1 MKKLDKKL
9 VLGVLAILIVFGGF
23 LALSAWRY
31 FTVVAP
37 AQEETTEEQSQS
49 ISSSTLDSSTGVD
62 LDSEL
67 AENKGSLNSLD
78 AYQSNLMTQ
87 LIASSWINMD
97 KDIVLEFTTSSMTMT
112 KNGGESVTYDFT
124 LGDVVYAGTASADE
138 SEPDFVACVTLG
150 NSPAS
155 LLQMRYS
162 SITGA
167 FALTITLTELGGEYF
182 TPYVASDVKVVISD
196 TGRELMGSSAATVEE
211 TIAAYCAAVFP
222 TVTEVRW
229 DNTLSADYGA
239 GTYVFFFTMNDSA
252 STTISVQLTK
262 ATGEVAVKKGMTT
275 SFEEGYETPG
285 VQSASAAAASQTASV
300 EYAADV
306 ITIEASDATVVEDA
320 NGNRSVTIPGGL
332 DVEVAEGDILVVNPN
347 SSALDTVN
355 IKVTSVSIV
364 NGAAVVTG
372 TQPSAEELFGDEA
385 S

>member
-37 AQEETTEEQSQS
+37 AQEETTEEQSQTD
-49 ISSSTLDSSTGVD
+49 ISATLDSSTGTD

-67 AENKGSLNSLD
+67 SQNKGSLNSLD

-150 NSPAS
+150 SSPAS

-162 SITGA
+162 SITGV

-196 TGRELMGSSAATVEE
+196 TGRELMGTAEATVEE

-252 STTISVQLTK
+252 STTISVQLVK

-285 VQSASAAAASQTASV
+285 VQSAAAAASQTASV

-306 ITIEASDATVVEDA
+306 ITVEASDATVVEDA

-332 DVEVAEGDILVVNPN
+332 DVEVADGDILVVNPN